1 MIVRISKTN
10 TITLRVVEE
19 PQRIAASLLR
29 ENLCPVEQVFGF
41 YAVDCLARP
50 YTVGVVGKTQRLRV
64 LGRSSQAPARPVKAP
79 AEIARRVT
87 YRVVGDGLG
96 KLSLSA

>member
-1 MIVRISKTN
+1 M
-10 TITLRVVEE
+10 
-19 PQRIAASLLR
+19 A
-29 ENLCPVEQVFGF
+29 G
-41 YAVDCLARP
+41 LARP
-50 YTVGVVGKTQRLRV
+50 YAVGVVGKTQRLRV
-64 LGRSSQAPARPVKAP
+64 LGRSGQAPARPVKAP